1 MITVRKSSDRGRFDF
16 GWLDTRHTF
25 SFGQYHDPAH
35 MGFRSLRVINED
47 YVAPG
52 RGFDPHPHR
61 DMEII
66 SYVVQGALRHGDNI
80 SSPDS
85 PGHSLTLRP
94 GEVQRITAGRGIVH
108 SEVNPS
114 DKEPVHLLQIW
125 ILPDRRGHTP
135 GYDQR
140 EFPIAERTDTLRLV
154 ASPDGRAGSIP
165 INQDADLYAS
175 VLSPGAAVSHTIR
188 PERGAWVQ
196 VVKGDVSVNGVALGD
211 GDGAA
216 VEDENSLTL
225 NSKGGAEFL
234 LFDLV

>member
-1 MITVRKSSDRGRFDF
+1 MITLRKGTDRGQFDF

-47 YVAPG
+47 FVAPG

-66 SYVVQGALRHGDNI
+66 TYVVRGALRHEDNI
-80 SSPDS
+80 SSPDA
-85 PGHSLTLRP
+85 PGHALVLRP

-108 SEVNPS
+108 SEYNPS
-114 DKEPVHLLQIW
+114 TAEPVHLLQIW

-140 EFPIAERTDTLRLV
+140 EFPLAERTNRLRLV
-154 ASPDGRAGSIP
+154 ASPDGAAGSIP
-165 INQDADLYAS
+165 INQDARLYAS
-175 VLSPGAAVSHTIR
+175 ILEPSTPLTHDLAPG
-188 PERGAWVQ
+188 RGAWLQ
-196 VVKGDVSVNGVALGD
+196 LIRGDLEVNGTPLAA

-216 VEDENSLTL
+216 VESERSLTL
-225 NSKGGAEFL
+225 TSAGGAEFL
-234 LFDLV
+234 LFDLA